1 MSYQGTQI
9 YSCVSAYNLPGRG
22 LPLWKFHIVLDMWLY
37 TACVT
42 FGTGSILYYFK
53 TFFILG
59 FCYARGQMPNT
70 ANLSLA
76 TKSLKNMAYLKQH
89 WSSPGHFYWSSSSQ
103 GIWGGG
109 RRRQRWYAK
118 SKLQKTDSFT
128 EVKPLIVHQ
137 STHIMLAALIFPK
150 CPVDNAFL
158 SFVITRCQNF

>member
-70 ANLSLA
+70 ANLNLA
-76 TKSLKNMAYLKQH
+76 TRILKNMAYLKQH
-89 WSSPGHFYWSSSSQ
+89 WRSPGHFYWSSSSQ
-103 GIWGGG
+103 EISERGGG
-109 RRRQRWYAK
+109 M
-118 SKLQKTDSFT
+118 KTTGMIGQIEVT
-128 EVKPLIVHQ
+128 ENRLFYWSQTSYCSPEH
-137 STHIMLAALIFPK
+137 THHA
-150 CPVDNAFL
+150 
-158 SFVITRCQNF
+158 RCLDISEVSRG